1 MILTIRGVDDI
12 VARINEELPP
22 EIRIW
27 GLVRTLPRVAYVSYF
42 DQSIV

>member
-27 GLVRTLPRVAYVSYF
+27 GLVRLFPVSLMRP
-42 DQSIV
+42 VLTNL